1 MKYFTKKSIAAFVL
15 SLAAASVILLGS
27 CGAAEAFGGFTRSGE
42 TAKAAP
48 MERAVEMEELA
59 EPDSNEYAFDEAAV
73 DGMSPAA
80 SRAAPAPSGGEGT
93 TAREEGATAGTS
105 VPAEQDRKRVYSGYA
120 ELLVDE
126 PEDVKMRLTDIAES
140 SGGYVEEILENT
152 VTLRVP
158 AEQFSVLFAGIK
170 KLGDLLDS
178 YEETVDVTEFYA
190 DLQARLTIAEETRDR
205 LYLLLQRTEDVE
217 ERIGIL
223 REIRRLSEEIE
234 RINLTF
240 EVLKEHIS
248 FSRITVRLISRL
260 EYETAS
266 EDTIPFPW
274 IDDLHPLY
282 PAAGRFSGSVR
293 GDLPDIFAVFKKD
306 KYYHAETADGVRL
319 RISTIPNKPRGD
331 GPFWQEALSYH
342 LAPRFAEAAPREFG
356 ETRGVLLTSKD
367 LSPYYY
373 VVGVKPDNRKLHVLE
388 IFFPGED
395 VFEQHYPAVVKAVEE
410 LTIK

>member
-1 MKYFTKKSIAAFVL
+1 MKYSVKKSIAAAVL
-15 SLAAASVILLGS
+15 SLAAAAVILLGS
-27 CGAAEAFGGFTRSGE
+27 CGAAAAFGGFTRSGE

-48 MERAVEMEELA
+48 MEPAV
-59 EPDSNEYAFDEAAV
+59 SEAAV
-73 DGMSPAA
+73 DEMPLAA
-80 SRAAPAPSGGEGT
+80 SGAAPAPG
-93 TAREEGATAGTS
+93 EEGASAGTS

-120 ELLVDE
+120 ELLVDDTE
-126 PEDVKMRLTDIAES
+126 EVKTRLTDIAES
-140 SGGYVEEILENT
+140 SGGYVEEILDNT

-158 AEQFSVLFAGIK
+158 AAEFSVLFAGIK

-205 LYLLLQRTEDVE
+205 LYLLLRRTDDVE
-217 ERIGIL
+217 ERIAIL

-260 EYETAS
+260 EYEAAS

-282 PAAGRFSGSVR
+282 PAAGRFSGSLR
-293 GDLPDIFAVFKKD
+293 GDLPDTFAVFKKD

-319 RISTIPNKPRGD
+319 RVSTIPNKPRGD
-331 GPFWQEALSYH
+331 GPFWQEALSFH
-342 LAPRFAEAAPREFG
+342 LAPRFAEVMPREFG
-356 ETRGVLLTSKD
+356 EIRGVLLTSKD
-367 LSPYYY
+367 PRPYYY
-373 VVGVKPDNRKLHVLE
+373 VVGVKPDKRKLHVLE

-395 VFEQHYPAVVKAVEE
+395 VFEQHYPAAAEAVEE